1 MHTPRPVLMS
11 SSCATGICHSDCR
24 TQSRCQE
31 DTQQEHRDV
40 LCCPFLALKT
50 SRELKGCLLVCGSP
64 ELRARAAGT
73 TAPRSK
79 TSKGALGLEKD
90 IKNSELFILGYKNNT
105 AQIPPLPL
113 QFRPALWGG

>member
-1 MHTPRPVLMS
+1 MPQASVTLT
-11 SSCATGICHSDCR
+11 A
-24 TQSRCQE
+24 
-31 DTQQEHRDV
+31 EHRAGARRTRSKSTGT
-40 LCCPFLALKT
+40 CCPFLALKT